1 MSSESLKSIL
11 VTGAAGQIGSELT
24 PKLRE
29 RYGRNNVVASD
40 IKKPTEKMLGSGP
53 FVLLDVTD
61 REGLKGVVEQYDVDS
76 IFHLAAILS
85 ATGEQKPN
93 LAWHVNMDGLYNV
106 LEVARK
112 LKGMRV
118 FFPSS
123 IAAFGPETPKKRT
136 PQETVM
142 RPKTIYGITK
152 VAGELLCDY
161 YFHRFGLD
169 VRGVRYPGIIS
180 SGAPPGG
187 GTTDYAVEMFYAALK
202 GDPYV
207 CFVREETVLP
217 MMYMPDCLKAAI
229 DLMEADLSM
238 LEHHADYNLAG
249 MSFSA
254 VELAS
259 EIQRHIPE
267 FTVKYKPDFR
277 QRIADSWPNSIDDS
291 AARREW
297 GWKPSYDL
305 ATMTSDMLD
314 KLGRRLKEIEI

>member
-1 MSSESLKSIL
+1 MSSESLKRIL

-161 YFHRFGLD
+161 YLHRFGLD

>member
-1 MSSESLKSIL
+1 
-11 VTGAAGQIGSELT
+11 
-24 PKLRE
+24 
-29 RYGRNNVVASD
+29 
-40 IKKPTEKMLGSGP
+40 MLGSGP